1 MQNRANACGQ
11 EEICRQQ
18 APASAGW
25 PPPFHS
31 TLRSGIVA
39 MATDPATLD
48 ARLPR
53 GFRTPPPPQRARPR
67 SSSTLT
73 AYIFLI
79 PAFLIFGGLIIYPLV
94 DGISTAFTNRVI
106 ARGGEFVGFDNFF
119 TLFHDEIFA
128 RAAWN
133 SLWLT
138 VWVVAIKAVLGMIFA
153 LVLAQPMP
161 FRGLFR
167 ALVFLPWAVP
177 GLIAGLAWKWI
188 YDEQVGV
195 LTYLTLALGIADMP
209 TYWLSDPKVGLIS
222 VGIAMVWHGLP
233 FYTMMFLA
241 ALTSIPSELTE
252 AAAIDGAGP
261 FRRFFSVTL
270 PQMRNVIAITLML
283 STIWTFNSFHMV
295 YVLTQGGPANRTQIL
310 PTLAFEYGIARSQ
323 LGLGAA
329 VLVSVI
335 PIFLV
340 LIFILTQRMLNKEN
354 D

>member
-1 MQNRANACGQ
+1 MAVSQSGLPEGFTVRSLPGRKA
-11 EEICRQQ
+11 RR
-18 APASAGW
+18 W
-25 PPPFHS
+25 PD
-31 TLRSGIVA
+31 G
-39 MATDPATLD
+39 
-48 ARLPR
+48 
-53 GFRTPPPPQRARPR
+53 
-67 SSSTLT
+67 LT
-73 AYIFLI
+73 AYLFLV
-79 PAFLIFGGLIIYPLV
+79 PAFIVFGGLIVYPLI
-94 DGISTAFTNRVI
+94 DGIATAFTDRVI
-106 ARGGEFVGFDNFF
+106 ARGGKFVGFDNFLA
-119 TLFHDEIFA
+119 LFADEIFL
-128 RAAWN
+128 RAAYN
-133 SLWLT
+133 SFWLT
-138 VWVVAIKAVLGMIFA
+138 SLVVLIKAVLGMTFA

-161 FRGLFR
+161 FRGFFR

-195 LTYLTLALGIADMP
+195 LTYLTLALGLTDVPI
-209 TYWLSDPKVGLIS
+209 YWLSDPKVGLIS

-241 ALTSIPSELTE
+241 ALTAIPAELTE

-261 FRRFFSVTL
+261 IRRYFSVTL
-270 PQMRNVIAITLML
+270 PQMRNVIAITVML

-310 PTLAFEYGIARSQ
+310 PTLAFEYGIVRSQ

-340 LIFILTQRMLNKEN
+340 LIFILTQRMLKREA

>member
-1 MQNRANACGQ
+1 MR
-11 EEICRQQ
+11 
-18 APASAGW
+18 
-25 PPPFHS
+25 
-31 TLRSGIVA
+31 
-39 MATDPATLD
+39 
-48 ARLPR
+48 
-53 GFRTPPPPQRARPR
+53 PQRR
-67 SSSTLT
+67 STPAGLT
-73 AYIFLI
+73 PYLFLI
-79 PAFLIFGGLIIYPLV
+79 PAFLIFGGLIVYPLI
-94 DGISTAFTNRVI
+94 DGIATAFTDRVI
-106 ARGGEFVGFDNFF
+106 ARGGQFIGVQNFL
-119 TLFHDEIFA
+119 TLLGDEIFL

-133 SLWLT
+133 SLGLT
-138 VWVVAIKAVLGMIFA
+138 LWVVAIKAVLGMIFA
-153 LVLAQPMP
+153 LVLAQPLP
-161 FRGLFR
+161 FRGIFR

-188 YDEQVGV
+188 FDEQVGV
-195 LTYLTLALGIADMP
+195 LTYLTLALGITDMP

-222 VGIAMVWHGLP
+222 VGVAMVWHGLP

-261 FRRFFSVTL
+261 IRRFFSVTL
-270 PQMRNVIAITLML
+270 PQMRNVIAITVML

-310 PTLAFEYGIARSQ
+310 PTLAFEYGIVRSQ

-340 LIFILTQRMLNKEN
+340 LIFILTQRMLKKETN
-354 D
+354 

>member
-1 MQNRANACGQ
+1 
-11 EEICRQQ
+11 
-18 APASAGW
+18 
-25 PPPFHS
+25 
-31 TLRSGIVA
+31 
-39 MATDPATLD
+39 MATDAESLD
-48 ARLPR
+48 ARLPPR
-53 GFRTPPPPQRARPR
+53 FRAPPPPVRPKPR
-67 SSSTLT
+67 RPSSLT
-73 AYIFLI
+73 AYLFLI
-79 PAFLIFGGLIIYPLV
+79 PAFMIFGGLIVYPLA
-94 DGISTAFTNRVI
+94 DGIGTAFTDRVI
-106 ARGGEFVGFDNFF
+106 ARGGEFVGLDNFF
-119 TLFHDEIFA
+119 TLFSDEIFL
-128 RAAWN
+128 RAAAN
-133 SLWLT
+133 SFWLT
-138 VWVVAIKAVLGMIFA
+138 FWVVLIKALLGMAFA

-195 LTYLTLALGIADMP
+195 LTYLTLALGLTEMP
-209 TYWLSDPKVGLIS
+209 IYWLSDPKVGLIS

-241 ALTSIPSELTE
+241 ALTSIPSDLSE

-261 FRRFFSVTL
+261 IRRFFSVTL
-270 PQMRNVIAITLML
+270 PQMRNVIAITVML

-310 PTLAFEYGIARSQ
+310 PTLAFEYGIVRSQ

-340 LIFILTQRMLNKEN
+340 LIFILTQRMLKSEK

>member
-1 MQNRANACGQ
+1 
-11 EEICRQQ
+11 
-18 APASAGW
+18 
-25 PPPFHS
+25 
-31 TLRSGIVA
+31 
-39 MATDPATLD
+39 MAADPATLES
-48 ARLPR
+48 RLPQ
-53 GFRTPPPPQRARPR
+53 GFRSPPPPVRTIRKARVDYSP
-67 SSSTLT
+67 
-73 AYIFLI
+73 YIFLI
-79 PAFLIFGGLIIYPLV
+79 PAFLIFGGLIVYPLI

-106 ARGGEFVGFDNFF
+106 ARSGEFIGFQNFL
-119 TLFHDEIFA
+119 TLFEDEIFA
-128 RAAWN
+128 RAAYN

-138 VWVVAIKAVLGMIFA
+138 FWVVLIKALLGMAFA

-161 FRGLFR
+161 MRGLFR
-167 ALVFLPWAVP
+167 SLVFLPWAVP

-195 LTYLTLALGIADMP
+195 LTYLTLALGITDMP
-209 TYWLSDPKVGLIS
+209 IYWLSDPKVGLIS
-222 VGIAMVWHGLP
+222 VGVAMVWHGLP

-241 ALTSIPSELTE
+241 ALTSIPSDLTE

-261 FRRFFSVTL
+261 IRRFFSITL
-270 PQMRNVIAITLML
+270 PQMRNVIAITIML

-310 PTLAFEYGIARSQ
+310 PTLAFEYGIVRSQ

-340 LIFILTQRMLNKEN
+340 LIFILTQRMLRKEN

>member
-1 MQNRANACGQ
+1 
-11 EEICRQQ
+11 
-18 APASAGW
+18 
-25 PPPFHS
+25 
-31 TLRSGIVA
+31 
-39 MATDPATLD
+39 MAADPAALD
-48 ARLPR
+48 ARLPP
-53 GFRTPPPPQRARPR
+53 GFRSPPPPVRAQRR
-67 SSSTLT
+67 STPAGLT
-73 AYIFLI
+73 PYLFLI
-79 PAFLIFGGLIIYPLV
+79 PAFLIFGGLIVYPLI
-94 DGISTAFTNRVI
+94 DGIATAFTDRVI
-106 ARGGEFVGFDNFF
+106 ARGGQFIGVQNFL
-119 TLFHDEIFA
+119 TLLGDEIFL

-133 SLWLT
+133 SLGLT
-138 VWVVAIKAVLGMIFA
+138 LWVVAIKAVLGMIFA
-153 LVLAQPMP
+153 LVLAQPLP
-161 FRGLFR
+161 FRGIFR

-195 LTYLTLALGIADMP
+195 LTYLTLALGITDMP

-222 VGIAMVWHGLP
+222 VGVAMVWHGLP

-261 FRRFFSVTL
+261 IRRFFSVTL
-270 PQMRNVIAITLML
+270 PQMRNVIAITVML

-310 PTLAFEYGIARSQ
+310 PTLAFEYGIVRSQ

-340 LIFILTQRMLNKEN
+340 LIFILTQRMLKKETN
-354 D
+354 

>member
-1 MQNRANACGQ
+1 LPPAAGCARACL
-11 EEICRQQ
+11 
-18 APASAGW
+18 
-25 PPPFHS
+25 FV
-31 TLRSGIVA
+31 TRSHPWDGT
-39 MATDPATLD
+39 MAADPTALD
-48 ARLPR
+48 ARLPP
-53 GFRTPPPPQRARPR
+53 GFRSPPPPARPAR
-67 SSSTLT
+67 KPSSGRFTPYL
-73 AYIFLI
+73 FLI
-79 PAFLIFGGLIIYPLV
+79 PAFLIFGGLIVYPLI
-94 DGISTAFTNRVI
+94 DGIATSFTDRVI
-106 ARGGEFVGFDNFF
+106 ARGGQFVGLQNFV
-119 TLFHDEIFA
+119 TLFEDPIFLRSA
-128 RAAWN
+128 MN
-133 SLWLT
+133 SFWLT
-138 VWVVAIKAVLGMIFA
+138 LWVVLIKAVLGMIFA

-188 YDEQVGV
+188 YDEQVGI
-195 LTYLTLALGIADMP
+195 LTYLTMTLGLADMP

-270 PQMRNVIAITLML
+270 PQMRNVIAITVML

-310 PTLAFEYGIARSQ
+310 PTLAFEYGIVRSQ

-329 VLVSVI
+329 VLVAVI

-340 LIFILTQRMLNKEN
+340 LIFVLTQRMLSKEGN
-354 D
+354 

>member
-1 MQNRANACGQ
+1 M
-11 EEICRQQ
+11 
-18 APASAGW
+18 
-25 PPPFHS
+25 
-31 TLRSGIVA
+31 RS
-39 MATDPATLD
+39 
-48 ARLPR
+48 
-53 GFRTPPPPQRARPR
+53 QRKSRP
-67 SSSTLT
+67 TLT
-73 AYIFLI
+73 PYLFLI
-79 PAFLIFGGLIIYPLV
+79 PAFVIFGGLVVYPLI
-94 DGISTAFTNRVI
+94 DGIATSFTDRVI
-106 ARGGEFVGFDNFF
+106 ARGGVFVGFQNFV
-119 TLFHDEIFA
+119 TLFNDEVFA
-128 RAAWN
+128 RAAMN
-133 SLWLT
+133 SFWLT
-138 VWVVAIKAVLGMIFA
+138 FWVVLVKALLGMAFA

-161 FRGLFR
+161 FRGIFR

-188 YDEQVGV
+188 YDEQVGI
-195 LTYLTLALGIADMP
+195 LTYLTLALGITDMP
-209 TYWLSDPKVGLIS
+209 IYWLSDPKVGLIS
-222 VGIAMVWHGLP
+222 VGVAMVWHGLP

-261 FRRFFSVTL
+261 IRRFFSVTL
-270 PQMRNVIAITLML
+270 PQMRNVIAITIML

-310 PTLAFEYGIARSQ
+310 PTLAFEYGIVRSQ

-340 LIFILTQRMLNKEN
+340 LIFVLTQRMLRKEK

>member
-1 MQNRANACGQ
+1 
-11 EEICRQQ
+11 
-18 APASAGW
+18 
-25 PPPFHS
+25 
-31 TLRSGIVA
+31 
-39 MATDPATLD
+39 MAADPAALD
-48 ARLPR
+48 ARLPP
-53 GFRTPPPPQRARPR
+53 GFRSPPPPVRPQRR
-67 SSSTLT
+67 STPAGLT
-73 AYIFLI
+73 PYLFLI
-79 PAFLIFGGLIIYPLV
+79 PAFLIFGGLIVYPLI
-94 DGISTAFTNRVI
+94 DGIATAFTDRVI
-106 ARGGEFVGFDNFF
+106 ARGGQFIGVQNFL
-119 TLFHDEIFA
+119 TLLGDEIFL

-133 SLWLT
+133 SLGLT
-138 VWVVAIKAVLGMIFA
+138 LWVVAIKAVLGMIFA
-153 LVLAQPMP
+153 LVLAQPLP
-161 FRGLFR
+161 FRGIFR

-195 LTYLTLALGIADMP
+195 LTYLTLALGITDMP

-222 VGIAMVWHGLP
+222 VGVAMVWHGLP

-261 FRRFFSVTL
+261 IRRFFSVTL
-270 PQMRNVIAITLML
+270 PQMRNVIAITVML

-310 PTLAFEYGIARSQ
+310 PTLAFEYGIVRSQ

-340 LIFILTQRMLNKEN
+340 LIFILTQRMLKKETN
-354 D
+354 

>member
-1 MQNRANACGQ
+1 
-11 EEICRQQ
+11 
-18 APASAGW
+18 
-25 PPPFHS
+25 
-31 TLRSGIVA
+31 
-39 MATDPATLD
+39 MAADPAALD
-48 ARLPR
+48 ARLPP
-53 GFRTPPPPQRARPR
+53 GFRSPPPPARAQRR
-67 SSSTLT
+67 STPAGLT
-73 AYIFLI
+73 PYLFLI
-79 PAFLIFGGLIIYPLV
+79 PAFLIFGGLIVYPLI
-94 DGISTAFTNRVI
+94 DGIATAFTDRVI
-106 ARGGEFVGFDNFF
+106 ARGGQFIGVQNFL
-119 TLFHDEIFA
+119 TLLGDEIFL

-133 SLWLT
+133 SLGLT
-138 VWVVAIKAVLGMIFA
+138 LWVVAIKAVLGMIFA
-153 LVLAQPMP
+153 LVLAQPLP
-161 FRGLFR
+161 FRGIFR

-195 LTYLTLALGIADMP
+195 LTYLTLALGITDMP

-222 VGIAMVWHGLP
+222 VGVAMVWHGLP

-261 FRRFFSVTL
+261 IRRFFSVTL
-270 PQMRNVIAITLML
+270 PQMRNVIAITVML

-310 PTLAFEYGIARSQ
+310 PTLAFEYGIVRSQ

-340 LIFILTQRMLNKEN
+340 LIFILTQRMLKKETN
-354 D
+354 

>member
-1 MQNRANACGQ
+1 
-11 EEICRQQ
+11 
-18 APASAGW
+18 
-25 PPPFHS
+25 
-31 TLRSGIVA
+31 VA
-39 MATDPATLD
+39 ADPATLE
-48 ARLPR
+48 ARLPPR
-53 GFRTPPPPQRARPR
+53 FRSPPPPVRPKKR
-67 SSSTLT
+67 PAPPAFT
-73 AYIFLI
+73 AYAFLI
-79 PAFLIFGGLIIYPLV
+79 PAFLVFGGLIVYPLI
-94 DGISTAFTNRVI
+94 DGVVTAFTDRVI
-106 ARGGEFVGFDNFF
+106 ARGGQFVGIQNFA
-119 TLFHDEIFA
+119 TLFGDEIFL

-133 SLWLT
+133 SLGLT
-138 VWVVAIKAVLGMIFA
+138 LTVVAIKAVLGMIFA
-153 LVLAQPMP
+153 LVLAQPLP

-195 LTYLTLALGIADMP
+195 LTYLTLALGLADTP

-241 ALTSIPSELTE
+241 ALTSIPAELTE

-270 PQMRNVIAITLML
+270 PQMRNVIAITVML

-310 PTLAFEYGIARSQ
+310 PTLAFEYGIVRSQ

-340 LIFILTQRMLNKEN
+340 LIYILTQRMLNKES

>member
-1 MQNRANACGQ
+1 
-11 EEICRQQ
+11 
-18 APASAGW
+18 
-25 PPPFHS
+25 
-31 TLRSGIVA
+31 VA
-39 MATDPATLD
+39 ADPAALD
-48 ARLPR
+48 ARLPP
-53 GFRTPPPPQRARPR
+53 GFRSPPPPVRPQRR
-67 SSSTLT
+67 STPAGLT
-73 AYIFLI
+73 PYLFLI
-79 PAFLIFGGLIIYPLV
+79 PAFLIFGGLIVYPLI
-94 DGISTAFTNRVI
+94 DGIATAFTDRVI
-106 ARGGEFVGFDNFF
+106 ARGGQFIGVQNFL
-119 TLFHDEIFA
+119 TLLGDEIFL

-133 SLWLT
+133 SLGLT
-138 VWVVAIKAVLGMIFA
+138 LWVVAIKAVLGMIFA
-153 LVLAQPMP
+153 LVLAQPLP
-161 FRGLFR
+161 FRGIFR

-195 LTYLTLALGIADMP
+195 LTYLTLALGITDMP

-222 VGIAMVWHGLP
+222 VGVAMVWHGLP

-261 FRRFFSVTL
+261 IRRFFSVTL
-270 PQMRNVIAITLML
+270 PQMRNVIAITVML

-310 PTLAFEYGIARSQ
+310 PTLAFEYGIVRSQ

-340 LIFILTQRMLNKEN
+340 LIFILTQRMLKKETN
-354 D
+354 

>member
-1 MQNRANACGQ
+1 
-11 EEICRQQ
+11 
-18 APASAGW
+18 
-25 PPPFHS
+25 
-31 TLRSGIVA
+31 
-39 MATDPATLD
+39 MAADPAALD
-48 ARLPR
+48 ARLPP
-53 GFRTPPPPQRARPR
+53 GFRSPPPPVRPQRR
-67 SSSTLT
+67 STPAGLT
-73 AYIFLI
+73 PYLFLI
-79 PAFLIFGGLIIYPLV
+79 PAFLIFGGLIVYPLI
-94 DGISTAFTNRVI
+94 DGIATAFTDRVI
-106 ARGGEFVGFDNFF
+106 ARGGQFIGVQNFV
-119 TLFHDEIFA
+119 TLLGDEIFL

-133 SLWLT
+133 SLGLT
-138 VWVVAIKAVLGMIFA
+138 LWVVAIKAVLGMIFA
-153 LVLAQPMP
+153 LVLAQPLP
-161 FRGLFR
+161 FRGIFR

-195 LTYLTLALGIADMP
+195 LTYLTLALGITDMP

-222 VGIAMVWHGLP
+222 VGVAMVWHGLP

-261 FRRFFSVTL
+261 IRRFFSVTL
-270 PQMRNVIAITLML
+270 PQMRNVIAITVML

-310 PTLAFEYGIARSQ
+310 PTLAFEYGIVRSQ

-340 LIFILTQRMLNKEN
+340 LIFILTQRMLKKETN
-354 D
+354 

>member
-1 MQNRANACGQ
+1 MQLPIVGQPRAAFAAWLPLSSSERG
-11 EEICRQQ
+11 
-18 APASAGW
+18 ASV
-25 PPPFHS
+25 
-31 TLRSGIVA
+31 VA
-39 MATDPATLD
+39 ADPATLER
-48 ARLPR
+48 RLPA
-53 GFRTPPPPQRARPR
+53 GFRSPPPPVRPR
-67 SSSTLT
+67 PKSRADLT
-73 AYIFLI
+73 PYLFLI
-79 PAFLIFGGLIIYPLV
+79 PAFLIFGGLIVYPLV
-94 DGISTAFTNRVI
+94 DGIATAFTDRVI
-106 ARGGEFVGFDNFF
+106 ARGGTFVGIQNFL
-119 TLFHDEIFA
+119 TLFEDEIFA
-128 RAAWN
+128 RAAYN
-133 SLWLT
+133 SFWLT
-138 VWVVAIKAVLGMIFA
+138 LWVVLVKAVLGMVFA

-195 LTYLTLALGIADMP
+195 LTYLTLALGITEMP
-209 TYWLSDPKVGLIS
+209 IYWLSDPKVGLIS

-270 PQMRNVIAITLML
+270 PQMRNVIAITVML

-310 PTLAFEYGIARSQ
+310 PTLAFEYGIVRSQ

-340 LIFILTQRMLNKEN
+340 LIFILTQRMLKKEN

>member
-1 MQNRANACGQ
+1 MRPKS
-11 EEICRQQ
+11 RR
-18 APASAGW
+18 P
-25 PPPFHS
+25 
-31 TLRSGIVA
+31 SG
-39 MATDPATLD
+39 
-48 ARLPR
+48 
-53 GFRTPPPPQRARPR
+53 
-67 SSSTLT
+67 LT
-73 AYIFLI
+73 AYLFLI
-79 PAFLIFGGLIIYPLV
+79 PAFVIFGGLIIYPLV
-94 DGISTAFTNRVI
+94 DGIATAFTNRVI
-106 ARGGEFVGFDNFF
+106 ARGGQFVGLDNFF
-119 TLFHDEIFA
+119 TLFNDEIFV
-128 RAAWN
+128 RAALN
-133 SLWLT
+133 SFWLT
-138 VWVVAIKAVLGMIFA
+138 FWVVLIKAFLGMAFA

-195 LTYLTLALGIADMP
+195 LTYLTLALGITETP
-209 TYWLSDPKVGLIS
+209 TYWLSDPKIGLIS
-222 VGIAMVWHGLP
+222 VGVAMIWHGLP

-241 ALTSIPSELTE
+241 ALTSIPSELSE

-261 FRRFFSVTL
+261 IRRFFSITL
-270 PQMRNVIAITLML
+270 PQMRNVIAITVML

-310 PTLAFEYGIARSQ
+310 PTLAFEYGIVRSQ

-340 LIFILTQRMLNKEN
+340 LIFVLTQRMLRSER

>member
-1 MQNRANACGQ
+1 MR
-11 EEICRQQ
+11 
-18 APASAGW
+18 
-25 PPPFHS
+25 
-31 TLRSGIVA
+31 
-39 MATDPATLD
+39 
-48 ARLPR
+48 
-53 GFRTPPPPQRARPR
+53 PQRR
-67 SSSTLT
+67 STPAGLT
-73 AYIFLI
+73 PYLFLI
-79 PAFLIFGGLIIYPLV
+79 PAFLIFGGLIVYPLI
-94 DGISTAFTNRVI
+94 DGIATAFTDRVI
-106 ARGGEFVGFDNFF
+106 ARGGQFIGVQNFL
-119 TLFHDEIFA
+119 TLLGDEIFL

-133 SLWLT
+133 SLGLT
-138 VWVVAIKAVLGMIFA
+138 LWVVAIKAVLGMIFA
-153 LVLAQPMP
+153 LVLAQPLP
-161 FRGLFR
+161 FRGIFR

-195 LTYLTLALGIADMP
+195 LTYLTLALGITDMP

-222 VGIAMVWHGLP
+222 VGVAMVWHGLP

-261 FRRFFSVTL
+261 IRRFFSVTL
-270 PQMRNVIAITLML
+270 PQMRNVIAITVML

-310 PTLAFEYGIARSQ
+310 PTLAFEYGIVRSQ

-340 LIFILTQRMLNKEN
+340 LIFILTQRMLKKETN
-354 D
+354 